1 MANNTE
7 TGAVEVR
14 AVAKFVRVAPRKAR
28 LVVDQIRNK
37 SCDKA
42 LEILQFSEVAAS
54 MELSV
59 SLIFSTLVTAYVL
72 VPSLVVSL
80 MVPPMS
86 SVWISP
92 K

>member
-1 MANNTE
+1 M
-7 TGAVEVR
+7 
-14 AVAKFVRVAPRKAR
+14 
-28 LVVDQIRNK
+28 
-37 SCDKA
+37 
-42 LEILQFSEVAAS
+42 QFSEVAAS

-86 SVWISP
+86 SV
-92 K
+92 